1 MRSKDTI
8 HVILKSE
15 DHKAIPAQ
23 VEIRSQILKKEMCF
37 LRLQRT
43 GQMTLKKLFNA
54 LITIMPTSVEPDR
67 AFSAMEPICYKTQ
80 EQNE

>member
-1 MRSKDTI
+1 MCLVETI
-8 HVILKSE
+8 K
-15 DHKAIPAQ
+15 
-23 VEIRSQILKKEMCF
+23 
-37 LRLQRT
+37 RLNN
-43 GQMTLKKLFNA
+43 LEKLFNA